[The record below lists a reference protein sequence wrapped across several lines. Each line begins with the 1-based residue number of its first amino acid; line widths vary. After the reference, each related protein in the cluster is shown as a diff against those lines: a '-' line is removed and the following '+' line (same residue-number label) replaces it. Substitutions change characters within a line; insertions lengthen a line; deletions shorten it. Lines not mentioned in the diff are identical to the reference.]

1 MDEPSYER
9 ETEYH
14 PVASDQLSHIK
25 VIYPFA
31 PALQGRGA
39 MGAAAAGVADEGER
53 RLPTSWQGHRKDR
66 ANGQTH
72 HGGHMSELSSGTM
85 SRQGAIARAERY
97 FDSGAFK
104 AELARRVAIASESQN
119 PERVP
124 ELVRYIEAEMKPA
137 LEALGFSCRILA
149 HPSAKGPFLLA
160 ERIED
165 PARPTVLGYGHGDVI
180 RGFEGSWKP
189 GIAPWLLV
197 ESEGRYWGRG
207 TADNKGQ
214 HTVNLAALGAVLEER
229 GRLGFNAKWLIE
241 MGEEIGSA
249 GLRELC
255 AENREAFRADVLI
268 ASDGPRLSEERPTI
282 YLGSRGAYPI
292 DLWID
297 AREGGHHSGN
307 WGNLLSN
314 PAVQLV
320 HALSTIVGPTG
331 HIKVREFVPD
341 PIPASV
347 KRALADCEVSA
358 GPGEPAIDPGWG
370 EPGLTLAE
378 KVFAW
383 CGFEILAMSA
393 GNPDNPVNAIPP
405 RAWARAQIRFVVGVD
420 PAEFLP
426 ALRRHLDRHGFPM
439 VEIAKGRDE
448 VFRATRLD
456 PEHPWAQWAA
466 ASMTATTGRRPAVLP
481 STGGALPNDVFA
493 EVLEMPTVWVPHSYR
508 GCSQHAPNEH
518 LPTALAR
525 EALALMA
532 GIYWDLG
539 EPGTPG
545 RG

>member
-1 MDEPSYER
+1 MNGTTNHGID
-9 ETEYH
+9 
-14 PVASDQLSHIK
+14 VNDLSNNI
-25 VIYPFA
+25 
-31 PALQGRGA
+31 
-39 MGAAAAGVADEGER
+39 
-53 RLPTSWQGHRKDR
+53 
-66 ANGQTH
+66 
-72 HGGHMSELSSGTM
+72 M
-85 SRQGAIARAERY
+85 SRAGAIARAERY

-104 AELARRVAIASESQN
+104 ADLARRVAIPSESQN
-119 PERVP
+119 PERAA
-124 ELVRYIEAEMKPA
+124 ELQHYIEAEMKPV
-137 LEALGFSCRILA
+137 LEAMGFACRILT
-149 HPSAKGPFLLA
+149 HPKARGPFLFA

-189 GIAPWLLV
+189 GIAPWELV

-214 HTVNLAALGAVLEER
+214 HTINLAALAAVLEER
-229 GRLGFNAKWLIE
+229 GELGFNAKWLIE
-241 MGEEIGSA
+241 MGEEVGS
-249 GLRELC
+249 GRLRELC
-255 AENREAFRADVLI
+255 EENREAFRADVLI
-268 ASDGPRLSEERPTI
+268 ASDGPRLSEQRPTI

-297 AREGGHHSGN
+297 ARECGHHSGN
-307 WGNLLSN
+307 WGSLLSN

-331 HIKVREFVPD
+331 QIRLAEFVPD
-341 PIPASV
+341 HIPASV
-347 KRALADCEVSA
+347 RRALADCEVSA
-358 GPGEPAIDPGWG
+358 GPGEPTIDPGWG

-405 RAWARAQIRFVVGVD
+405 RAWARAQIRFVVGVE

-426 ALRRHLDRHGFPM
+426 ALRRHLDRQGFPM
-439 VEIAKGRDE
+439 VEIAQARDE
-448 VFRATRLD
+448 IFYASRLD
-456 PEHPWAQWAA
+456 PEHPWVQWTV
-466 ASMTATTGRRPAVLP
+466 ASMTAISGRRPAVQP
-481 STGGALPNDVFA
+481 SAGGSLPNDVFS
-493 EVLEMPTVWVPHSYR
+493 ELLELPTVWVPHSYR

-525 EALALMA
+525 EALGLMA